1 MNDILQIVVT
11 IVCSV
16 LASQGLWA
24 FLSKHA
30 VQKDA
35 KCDMLLGLAHD
46 RILTLGMHY
55 LSRGDWITRDEYE
68 NLYEYLYKPYKE
80 MGGNG
85 SAQRVMAEIDS
96 KLKIVAHP
104 PAPHTEE
111 DINEDQ

>member
-1 MNDILQIVVT
+1 MNDIIQIVVT
-11 IVCSV
+11 VVCSV

-30 VQKDA
+30 DQKDA
-35 KCDMLLGLAHD
+35 KCDMLIGLAHD
-46 RILTLGMHY
+46 RILALGMHY

-96 KLKIVAHP
+96 KLKIIAYP
-104 PAPHTEE
+104 PASITEE
-111 DINEDQ
+111 DIDEDQ

>member
-1 MNDILQIVVT
+1 MNDIIQIVVT
-11 IVCSV
+11 VVCSV

-30 VQKDA
+30 DQKDA
-35 KCDMLLGLAHD
+35 KCYMLIGLAHD
-46 RILTLGMHY
+46 RIRTLGMHY

-96 KLKIVAHP
+96 TLKIIAHP
-104 PAPHTEE
+104 PASITEE
-111 DINEDQ
+111 DIDEDQ